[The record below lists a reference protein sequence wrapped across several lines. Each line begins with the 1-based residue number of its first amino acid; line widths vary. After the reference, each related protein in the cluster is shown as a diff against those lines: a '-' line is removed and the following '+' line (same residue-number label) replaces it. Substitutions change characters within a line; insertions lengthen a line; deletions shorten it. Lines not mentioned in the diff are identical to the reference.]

1 MEEALAA
8 LFQWFDNNLLEQ
20 SPKKRHLLIR
30 SNEKIAPKIGEYQI
44 ESSESE
50 KLLGVILDLKLNFD
64 DHISGMC
71 KKTRGKLNALVRITS
86 FIILNLVISPDLDV
100 PQK

>member
-1 MEEALAA
+1 M
-8 LFQWFDNNLLEQ
+8 
-20 SPKKRHLLIR
+20 IR
-30 SNEKIAPKIGEYQI
+30 SNENIAPKIGEYQI

-71 KKTRGKLNALVRITS
+71 KKTRGKLDVLVRITS